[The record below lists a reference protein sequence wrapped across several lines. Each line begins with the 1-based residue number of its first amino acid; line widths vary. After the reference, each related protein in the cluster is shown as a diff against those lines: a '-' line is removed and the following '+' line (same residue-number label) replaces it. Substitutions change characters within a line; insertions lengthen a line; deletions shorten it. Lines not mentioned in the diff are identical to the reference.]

1 MQSVTEKAVSELGAL
16 VLGWSREGPPGLS
29 RGPMVIPRG
38 FLEQSREGAAAGGGH
53 PGMGAKHPGCWEQ
66 VQTLHWGEC
75 TEMGGVTG
83 KKRRVCLPSP
93 MALPPPWGRH
103 GLGGTCGQ
111 CGDGCGGYQV
121 TLSGSPHRR
130 LHRGLS
136 QGVGGGHCWLLCPTG
151 PASGLPHHAPCPWAG
166 VSQPDQV
173 QSEAAGAAGT
183 SCAQWLVRRGLQV
196 RGWAGGMWP
205 SGSLGRLPHP
215 FSSLFLHF
223 LGCGCI
229 RLLMNEMQRKTTK

>member
-83 KKRRVCLPSP
+83 KKRRVCLPPP

-111 CGDGCGGYQV
+111 CGDGCGGCQV
-121 TLSGSPHRR
+121 TLSGSPQQASPPWSLARSGGRTLLVAVPHWPCQWTTSSCTMSLGWSVTTRPGAVRGCGSCGHIMCAMAGATWPTSKR
-130 LHRGLS
+130 LGWRHVTKR
-136 QGVGGGHCWLLCPTG
+136 LLGAP
-151 PASGLPHHAPCPWAG
+151 PSPLLISVSSFSGLWLY
-166 VSQPDQV
+166 QV
-173 QSEAAGAAGT
+173 A
-183 SCAQWLVRRGLQV
+183 
-196 RGWAGGMWP
+196 
-205 SGSLGRLPHP
+205 
-215 FSSLFLHF
+215 
-223 LGCGCI
+223 
-229 RLLMNEMQRKTTK
+229 NE